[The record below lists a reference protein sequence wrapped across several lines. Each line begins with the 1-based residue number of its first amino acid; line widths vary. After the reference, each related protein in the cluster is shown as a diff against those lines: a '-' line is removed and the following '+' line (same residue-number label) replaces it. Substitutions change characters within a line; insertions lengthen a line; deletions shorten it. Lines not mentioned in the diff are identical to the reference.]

1 MSPRDVGG
9 WLTRHSQLIIYIM
22 TLGFWAGM
30 VMGAMDNKLDRI
42 TFEVHEEKMDGQYE
56 AIMDVVCTDHPTH
69 RRCR

>member
-1 MSPRDVGG
+1 
-9 WLTRHSQLIIYIM
+9 M